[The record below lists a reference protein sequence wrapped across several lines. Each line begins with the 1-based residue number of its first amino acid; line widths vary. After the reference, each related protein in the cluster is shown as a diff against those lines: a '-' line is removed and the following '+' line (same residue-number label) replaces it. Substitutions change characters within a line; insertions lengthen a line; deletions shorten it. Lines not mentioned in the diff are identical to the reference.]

1 MPAQTLDAHADAL
14 VIPRPRD
21 TRTVD
26 PKPSKPSGGTG
37 FRADIQG
44 LRAVAVGLVVLYH
57 AGFPWLS
64 GGFVGVDVF
73 FVISGFL
80 ITQGLVKE
88 LERRGT
94 ISLAGFY
101 ARRVRRILPAATAAL
116 VGVVAL
122 TLLLLPQPRWL
133 QVAQDVVSSAVYLV
147 NWELADRAVNYS
159 ARDQA
164 ASPLQH
170 FWSLAV
176 EEQFYVVWPLAILAV
191 AALVRIARRG
201 RSGQGAAVRPVS
213 RTHLVLPLLLIA
225 LPSLAWS
232 VSLSVADPG
241 RAYFVTTTRMWE
253 LALGAALAVAP
264 VLAPS
269 RAGLSRIVGWV
280 GLALI
285 AYAATTFDA
294 TTVFPG
300 SAALIPTLGAVAVL
314 WSGLPGD
321 RERQN
326 PLLCTRPMT
335 WVGGLSYSLYL
346 WHWPVL
352 VIATALTVDGDLRL
366 RYALALAALSV
377 VPAWLSLR
385 LVEKPVLA
393 GASGGRGH
401 GVRMLQLGA
410 ICTLLALAVGFVVQN
425 HALTTLQAGR
435 ATADAS
441 LNPGALALRWD
452 ADADPVDAFPA
463 LFPSPLVAAGD
474 APAIDGHGC
483 VIDVASVAAHP
494 CSFGNLAGPVTLA
507 LIGDS
512 HADQF
517 VPGLEAAVIEKGW
530 RLDVYTR
537 GSCPF
542 NALTVDLDG
551 FPNDACTE
559 RNENVTDAL
568 LQNPPDA
575 VLVASSRYQVFQEQ
589 KPTPTLEGSKPLLEQ
604 GYRDAWAPF
613 VDAGI
618 PVISIRDTP
627 RPDVAVPDCVA
638 ENETKLS
645 LCAMDRDAITW
656 ADGPELTAAA
666 DMDGVDVI
674 DLTDRICP
682 TDECPAVIGGVIVY
696 RDGNHLTATYAR
708 SLGQDFEEE
717 LTTILG

>member
-1 MPAQTLDAHADAL
+1 MSAQTMDAHADAL
-14 VIPRPRD
+14 VIPRPRA
-21 TRTVD
+21 TRAVV
-26 PKPSKPSGGTG
+26 PNPSRPSGETG

-57 AGFPWLS
+57 AGLPWLP

-80 ITQGLVKE
+80 ITHGLVKE

-94 ISLAGFY
+94 VSLAGFY

-116 VGVVAL
+116 VGIVGL

-133 QVAQDVVSSAVYLV
+133 PVAQDVVSSAVYLV

-159 ARDQA
+159 DRDQA

-191 AALVRIARRG
+191 AALVRVARRE
-201 RSGQGAAVRPVS
+201 RSRHGAAVGVS
-213 RTHLVLPLLLIA
+213 RMHLVLPLLLIA
-225 LPSLAWS
+225 VPSLAWS
-232 VSLSVADPG
+232 ISLSVTDPG

-253 LALGAALAVAP
+253 LALGAALAVVP
-264 VLAPS
+264 VLAPA
-269 RAGLSRIVGWV
+269 RAGVARLVGWV

-285 AYAATTFDA
+285 VYAAMTFDA

-321 RERQN
+321 RARQN

-335 WVGGLSYSLYL
+335 WIGGLSYSLYL

-352 VIATALTVDGDLRL
+352 IIATAMTVDGDLRL
-366 RYALALAALSV
+366 RYALAFAALSV

-385 LVEKPVLA
+385 FVEKPVLSA
-393 GASGGRGH
+393 PSLRGQ
-401 GVRMLQLGA
+401 GPRMLQLAA
-410 ICTLLALAVGFVVQN
+410 ICTLLALAVGLGVQN
-425 HALTTLQAGR
+425 HSLTTVQAGR
-435 ATADAS
+435 VTADAS
-441 LNPGALALRWD
+441 LNPGAMALRWD
-452 ADADPVDAFPA
+452 TGSGAPVDSFGS

-474 APAIDGHGC
+474 APSIDGHGC
-483 VIDVASVAAHP
+483 VVDIASVAATP
-494 CSFGNLAGPVTLA
+494 CSFGNLGSSVTLA

-517 VPGLEAAVIEKGW
+517 VPGLEAAVIEKDW

-542 NALTVDLDG
+542 NALTVDHDG
-551 FPNDACTE
+551 FPNDACDE
-559 RNENVTDAL
+559 RNEKVTAEL

-575 VLVASSRYQVFQEQ
+575 VLVAGSRYAVFQEQ
-589 KPTPTLEGSKPLLEQ
+589 KPIPTLEESKPLLAQ

-638 ENETKLS
+638 QNETRLS
-645 LCAMDRDAITW
+645 ECAMDRDAITW
-656 ADGPELTAAA
+656 ADGPELTAA
-666 DMDGVDVI
+666 DGMDGVEVL
-674 DLTDRICP
+674 DLTDKICP
-682 TDECPAVIGGVIVY
+682 TDECPAVIGGVIIY

-708 SLGQDFEEE
+708 SLGQDFEDG
-717 LTTILG
+717 LTALLG